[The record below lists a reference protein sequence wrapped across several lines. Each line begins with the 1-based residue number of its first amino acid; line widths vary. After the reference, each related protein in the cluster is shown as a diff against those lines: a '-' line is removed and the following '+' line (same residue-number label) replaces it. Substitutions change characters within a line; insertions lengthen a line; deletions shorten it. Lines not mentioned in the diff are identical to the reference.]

1 MCTQP
6 NASTL
11 THEPSGTEADYVSP
25 TTLANRQPLRLRRI
39 IAIDPRVSHEFYR
52 RSLRVPLQLH
62 GRHERESGQLAV
74 QFEATVDDWE
84 QHRGATTNDARN

>member
-11 THEPSGTEADYVSP
+11 THQHSGTEADYVST
-25 TTLANRQPLRLRRI
+25 TTLANRQPLRLRRLV
-39 IAIDPRVSHEFYR
+39 AIDTRVSHEFYR

-62 GRHERESGQLAV
+62 GRDERESSELAV
-74 QFEATVDDWE
+74 QFEATVHDWE
-84 QHRGATTNDARN
+84 QRRGATTNDARN

>member
-1 MCTQP
+1 M
-6 NASTL
+6 
-11 THEPSGTEADYVSP
+11 
-25 TTLANRQPLRLRRI
+25 
-39 IAIDPRVSHEFYR
+39 DPRVSHEFYR